1 MREKLK
7 SGLRVLCFCGLA
19 ALLAGLPARS
29 AAAEDKT
36 ELMVL
41 AAASLTDVLNELAA
55 VYKKKNSQVNLVI
68 SYAGSGALQTQIEQ
82 GAPVDVF
89 VSAAAKNMDALVDKG
104 LMLAD
109 SKRNLLTNSIV
120 LVTPAKSGL
129 KLASFQDCASD
140 KVKMIALGDPASVPA
155 GQYAMEVFES
165 LGIADAVKAKANLGT
180 DVRQVLTWVEE
191 GTVDCGVVYAT
202 DAAGSKKVTVAAS
215 APPGSHKPIIYPAA
229 LAAAGKH
236 QAEAAAFLEFLASD
250 QAGVIFKKYGF
261 TVGDK

>member
-1 MREKLK
+1 MRTKLI
-7 SGLRVLCFCGLA
+7 SGLRVLLACGLA
-19 ALLAGLPARS
+19 ALLAGLPAVR
-29 AAAEDKT
+29 AEAEDKT

-41 AAASLTDVLNELAA
+41 AAASLTDVLNELAG
-55 VYKKKNSQVNLVI
+55 VYQKKNSQVKLVI

-89 VSAAAKNMDALVDKG
+89 VSASVKNMDALVDKG
-104 LMLAD
+104 FMSPA

-120 LVTPAKSGL
+120 LVTPVKSGL

-140 KVKMIALGDPASVPA
+140 QVKMIALGDPGSVPA

-165 LGIADAVKAKANLGT
+165 LGIADAVKAKANLAT

-202 DAAGSKKVTVAAS
+202 DAAGSKKVKVVAS
-215 APPGSHKPIIYPAA
+215 APPESHKPIIYPAA
-229 LAAAGKH
+229 LAAAGQH
-236 QAEAAAFLEFLASD
+236 QAESEAFLEFLASD
-250 QAGVIFKKYGF
+250 QAGAVFKKYGF
-261 TVGDK
+261 TLGGK

>member
-1 MREKLK
+1 MREKVRFALK
-7 SGLRVLCFCGLA
+7 RVLVCGLA
-19 ALLAGLPARS
+19 ALLAGLPSVRAE
-29 AAAEDKT
+29 AEDQT

-41 AAASLTDVLNELAA
+41 AAASLTDALNELAS
-55 VYKKKNSQVNLVI
+55 VYQAKNSRIRLVI

-82 GAPVDVF
+82 GAPADIF

-104 LMLAD
+104 LMLPK

-120 LVTPAKSGL
+120 LVTPGKSGL

-140 KVKMIALGDPASVPA
+140 QVKMIALGDPASVPA

-165 LGIADAVKAKANLGT
+165 LGIAEAVKAKANLGT

-202 DAAGSKKVTVAAS
+202 DAAGSKKVNVVAS
-215 APPGSHKPIIYPAA
+215 APPDSHKPIIYPAA
-229 LAAAGKH
+229 LASAGKH
-236 QAEAAAFLEFLASD
+236 QAEAEAFLEFLASD
-250 QAGVIFKKYGF
+250 QAGAIFKKYGF
-261 TVGDK
+261 SRG

>member
-1 MREKLK
+1 MSAKLM
-7 SGLRVLCFCGLA
+7 SGLKVLLVCGLA
-19 ALLAGLPARS
+19 ALLAGLPAGR

-41 AAASLTDVLNELAA
+41 AAASLTDALNELAGI
-55 VYKKKNSQVNLVI
+55 YHKKNGHIHLVT

-89 VSAAAKNMDALVDKG
+89 VSASAKNMDALVDKG
-104 LMLAD
+104 LMRPD
-109 SKRNLLTNSIV
+109 SKTNLLTNSIV

-140 KVKMIALGDPASVPA
+140 QVKMIALGDPGSVPA
-155 GQYAMEVFES
+155 GQYALEVFES
-165 LGIADAVKAKANLGT
+165 LGIAEAVKAKANLGT

-202 DAAGSKKVTVAAS
+202 DAAGSKKVKVVAS
-215 APPGSHKPIIYPAA
+215 APPDSHKPIIYPAA
-229 LAAAGKH
+229 LASAGQH
-236 QAEAAAFLEFLASD
+236 QAEAEAFLQFLASD
-250 QAGVIFKKYGF
+250 QAGAVFKKYGF
-261 TVGDK
+261 TLGGK